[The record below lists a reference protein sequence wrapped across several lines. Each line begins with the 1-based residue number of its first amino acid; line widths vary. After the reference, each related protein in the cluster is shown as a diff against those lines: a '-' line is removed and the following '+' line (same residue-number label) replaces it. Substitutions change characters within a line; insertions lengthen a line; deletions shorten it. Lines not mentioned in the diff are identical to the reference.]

1 MHSLVCWFKLFMTCC
16 FIESDEIFFP
26 SSSAHGPLETE
37 DFVLILDWWGLMG
50 HLFPGMW
57 RKMFC
62 MSISSDTY
70 TIYACSNYAL
80 DIYIH
85 IYDCSVAVSDYTQGA
100 QVALEGATETTGWH
114 SLLKTKPTLELLLR
128 GKLSWMEADQCATQ
142 QSPYQGSDFETRN
155 THTQ

>member
-1 MHSLVCWFKLFMTCC
+1 
-16 FIESDEIFFP
+16 
-26 SSSAHGPLETE
+26 
-37 DFVLILDWWGLMG
+37 MG

-100 QVALEGATETTGWH
+100 QVALEGATETTG
-114 SLLKTKPTLELLLR
+114 
-128 GKLSWMEADQCATQ
+128 
-142 QSPYQGSDFETRN
+142 
-155 THTQ
+155 